1 MVVASI
7 RGAGESSP
15 LADRWGCDEGQSALT
30 PLVWRVKKAFQ
41 ANPSPLGR

>member
-1 MVVASI
+1 MVVAGI

-15 LADRWGCDEGQSALT
+15 LDRWGCDEGQSALT
-30 PLVWRVKKAFQ
+30 RLVWRVKKAFQ